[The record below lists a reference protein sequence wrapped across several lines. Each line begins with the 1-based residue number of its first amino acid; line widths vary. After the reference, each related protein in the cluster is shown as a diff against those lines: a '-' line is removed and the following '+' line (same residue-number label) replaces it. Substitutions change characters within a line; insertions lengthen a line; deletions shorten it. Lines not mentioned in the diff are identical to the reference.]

1 MEMILCIVIIG
12 IMGAMFFPQISN
24 LTRKNAVARAAQLVQ
39 QDLQRAYTLAGRLR
53 KPVTLTA
60 DNTNHAYQVTDA
72 SNNILLTRNLGVTQ
86 EYGVE
91 TMTFYPTTVTIQ
103 PNGVSSDTLG
113 VTLVS
118 RGSTRYVSMTR
129 VGLIRRTQ

>member
-1 MEMILCIVIIG
+1 MVIVIIG
-12 IMGAMFFPQISN
+12 IMGAMFFPQISRM
-24 LTRKNAVARAAQLVQ
+24 TGKDSVARSAQVVQ
-39 QDLQRAYTLAGRLR
+39 QDLQRAFTLAGRLR

-60 DNTNHAYQVTDA
+60 SNSANSYTVTDPS
-72 SNNILLTRNLGVTQ
+72 SNVLLSRQMKIGQ

-103 PNGVSSDTLG
+103 PYGVSSDTLG

-118 RGSTRYVSMTR
+118 KGSTRYVSMTR